1 MMFTTI
7 HSYYIKPGSGS
18 ELKQRIQALVE
29 PRISGLPGFVGY
41 YLLEVRTDRMTSISI
56 FESKG
61 HADMAGGPTSFWMRN
76 VLDDSVLGL
85 PEIITG
91 QTDVYKGQACSS
103 QRDRQQVVM
112 DPLMGVF

>member
-1 MMFTTI
+1 MYTTI
-7 HSYYIKPGSGS
+7 HTYYIKPGSGT

-56 FESKG
+56 FDSKG
-61 HADMAGGPTSFWMRN
+61 HADMASGPTGFWMRDALN
-76 VLDDSVLGL
+76 NSVLGL
-85 PEIITG
+85 PEIIAG
-91 QTDVYKGQACSS
+91 QTDVYSGQACSS
-103 QRDRQQVVM
+103 QRDRQQVVI